1 MRLALSG
8 TLSHFIQLELLA
20 ILLGLEL
27 LQELALLLEL
37 RRDLVELGLLLTRML
52 NHLLDIELPLLL
64 LHQRGGLLR
73 ALCPKSTPM
82 LFLHVDL
89 FSGADTCLLLIR

>member
-27 LQELALLLEL
+27 LQELTLLLEL
-37 RRDLVELGLLLTRML
+37 CRDLVELGLLL
-52 NHLLDIELPLLL
+52 I
-64 LHQRGGLLR
+64 
-73 ALCPKSTPM
+73 
-82 LFLHVDL
+82 
-89 FSGADTCLLLIR
+89 